1 MELWLIGSGLMAQDY
16 AKVLQALGCD
26 FRVIGRGETSAKN
39 FQENTG
45 LNVIQGGLNLA
56 LANYPNPVTAI
67 VAVGVEQLAMVTKE
81 LLRSGTR
88 KILLEKPG
96 GIDIEE
102 LVKLDQEADNYD
114 AQILLAYNRR
124 FYSSTLCAEEII
136 KEDGGVTS
144 FHFEFTEWSHQ
155 IQHLQKAPR
164 VMENWV
170 LGNSSHVLD
179 LAFYLGGFP
188 KDWKCYSQGGVSWHQ
203 TSSRFCVGIS
213 EKVYF
218 FLHCRLGGSRTME
231 S

>member
-1 MELWLIGSGLMAQDY
+1 MELWLIGSGLMAHDY
-16 AKVLQALGCD
+16 AKVLQALRCD

-56 LANYPNPVTAI
+56 LANYPNPDKAI

-136 KEDGGVTS
+136 KDDGGVTS

-155 IQHLQKAPR
+155 IQHLQKLL
-164 VMENWV
+164 ELWKIGFWV
-170 LGNSSHVLD
+170 IHHMYWTWRFIWVV
-179 LAFYLGGFP
+179 
-188 KDWKCYSQGGVSWHQ
+188 SQGLEMLF
-203 TSSRFCVGIS
+203 SRRRIMAPDLF
-213 EKVYF
+213 
-218 FLHCRLGGSRTME
+218 
-231 S
+231 